1 LGKSRNYHISG
12 GDKHSELPGHIVIP
26 VELAVLY
33 IQAAG
38 SAIGFITHN
47 GVVAIDVG
55 LGFLLYII
63 CAIGKIC
70 RWFLLLRLDF

>member
-1 LGKSRNYHISG
+1 M
-12 GDKHSELPGHIVIP
+12 P
-26 VELAVLY
+26 VKLAVLHV
-33 IQAAG
+33 QAAG
-38 SAIGFITHN
+38 SAIGFIADN